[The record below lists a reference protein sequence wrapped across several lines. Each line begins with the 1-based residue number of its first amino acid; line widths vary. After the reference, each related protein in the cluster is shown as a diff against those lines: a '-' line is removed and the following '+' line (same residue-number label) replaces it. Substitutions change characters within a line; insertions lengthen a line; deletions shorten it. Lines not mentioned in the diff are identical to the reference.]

1 MPIYLDHNT
10 LTAYLQR
17 FLTYNKARGM
27 VAELALKSELG
38 IHGNIADQKLLAG
51 GWLVSPQMNMPHN
64 YRYIVSVL
72 PQLYST
78 PDELQH
84 AIDTIQ
90 QDRGWQALAT
100 FMSQSGI
107 GMIVSGAHNEQAL
120 STSLEK
126 LNWCNHI

>member
-1 MPIYLDHNT
+1 MPIHLDHDSQ
-10 LTAYLQR
+10 TAYLQR

-27 VAELALKSELG
+27 VAELALNSELG
-38 IHGNIADQKLLAG
+38 IHGAASQKLLAG
-51 GWLVSPQMNMPHN
+51 GWLVSPQVNAPHN

-78 PDELQH
+78 PDELQY
-84 AIDTIQ
+84 AIDALQ

-107 GMIVSGAHNEQAL
+107 GMIVSGHMPKKSPL
-120 STSLEK
+120 PSWK
-126 LNWCNHI
+126 G